1 LDAKSPEG
9 KENAAAAASATKIRR
24 SDDGQRPL
32 PTRADSNIAAI
43 GGTVSNVGNL
53 SNHAKIITEVLKK
66 YPHLVKNNKNI
77 RLKIMQRSGAQVT
90 PVVPMD
96 GDASKVLVNLFI
108 VIYFS
113 SKFGNNYTVGTSNV
127 PDVCLRG
134 NIDKFYCMLVR
145 VEWMSRMSLI
155 LSILL

>member
-1 LDAKSPEG
+1 MDAKSPEG
-9 KENAAAAASATKIRR
+9 KENTAAASATKIHL

-32 PTRADSNIAAI
+32 PTRADSNMAAT

-77 RLKIMQRSGAQVT
+77 RLKIMQRGGAQVT

-96 GDASKVLVNLFI
+96 GDASKVLIHLFMMM
-108 VIYFS
+108 YFS
-113 SKFGNNYTVGTSNV
+113 RKFGNNYMHLVSDIHV
-127 PDVCLRG
+127 RR
-134 NIDKFYCMLVR
+134 NI
-145 VEWMSRMSLI
+145 LI
-155 LSILL
+155 HFTTRLLE